1 MRSLGTFL
9 CEQQVGAATGD
20 RRSYVESSALW
31 ARITAP
37 HPSFPWASQSVRDSK
52 CSWMW
57 VLWQSAS
64 CGCARC
70 LIQLLQHPPRRLTAL
85 PGGAWGASEID
96 FGVTQ
101 AAVGNIDSAGSQ
113 LLTLVSLHSISQ
125 GNPVPMVWLLG
136 SSQRYWH
143 SKSGPAKGDRDLTP
157 TLFPKCTDIH
167 IIWNP
172 TAAG

>member
-20 RRSYVESSALW
+20 RRSYVESSAPW

-37 HPSFPWASQSVRDSK
+37 HPNFPWVSQSVRDSK

-64 CGCARC
+64 RGCARC

-85 PGGAWGASEID
+85 PGGVWGASEID

-157 TLFPKCTDIH
+157 SCFLSALIFTLF
-167 IIWNP
+167 
-172 TAAG
+172 